1 MTTKHLSEIHK
12 YLENNVKILDHLYS
26 LTGFI
31 VSKRNDSCSDD
42 IKTKID
48 IENAIFSIAE
58 HIKNKR
64 LSWMD
69 KAYGIISQDYEYVA
83 QRIKNTSNLLLKAI
97 YSEILYYS
105 NEVKYKNYIQQA
117 IENYFIILKETT
129 KDLSNSSSEDF
140 VHSIIDIL
148 EKLLHLAVIS
158 KSPAQKDIKKF
169 ILELIKIG
177 TNVTLYHY
185 LIVTIISQM
194 LEYSKTFKKSDFEGV
209 DDILWNLVK
218 LKFKAGEY
226 HYVISI
232 IDQYAHKIDERR
244 GKLSYPWDDLL
255 GKCLIKSMDNA
266 NSNIVARSWCID
278 AIKHYTRLNKY
289 TNKIKQLE
297 HKYIT
302 FKDKLEI
309 AEFSKPIDTKPFIDV
324 AIKILEYKPVDI
336 FKILSSSNILYP
348 PLESLKSK
356 YGSLVDIV
364 STSYLDHNMHPAK
377 MSSSTEQDLL
387 LYNYKNFWQL
397 YQITIQYI
405 FIEGIR
411 KNKFN
416 LQDLINF
423 LMKYSSFFDLIPKT
437 VSKNKKIKY
446 NWSATIISIFET
458 YFNEMNKGFENPEIY
473 YPYLVTITESL
484 VLKFETWL
492 RHYLACHKQPTIS
505 SVPQENGI
513 IREKDLNFL
522 LYDDFIIKKF
532 DFNDLLFF
540 RYLFIAKEGL
550 NLRNEIAHGVLIPEQ
565 YTVELFNY
573 VFFAFLRL
581 AKYIFPTSEKNKMIK
596 RQRLLKN
603 VQSYRC

>member
-31 VSKRNDSCSDD
+31 VSNRNDSCSDD

-377 MSSSTEQDLL
+377 MLSSTEQDLL

-423 LMKYSSFFDLIPKT
+423 LMKYSSFFDLIAKT